1 MISKLL
7 VANRGEIAIRAF
19 RAAYEMGIATVAVY
33 PYEDRNSLH
42 RLKADE
48 SYQIGEIGHPVRAYL
63 SVDEIIRVAKHS
75 GADAVYP
82 GYGFLSENP
91 ELASACVEAGITF
104 VGPSAQVLELT
115 GNKSRAI
122 DAARAAG
129 LPVLASSAPSSS
141 VDELVAAAR
150 DMAFPVFVKAV
161 SGGGGRG
168 MRRVTDPEALAE
180 AVEAASREAESAFG
194 DPAVYLEQ
202 AVINPRHIEVQ
213 ILADTQGNVMHLFER
228 DCSVQRRH
236 QKVIE
241 LAPAP
246 NLDPALRERIC
257 SDAVALARQIGYS
270 CAGTIEFLLDERG
283 NHVFIECNPR
293 IQVEHTVTEEITDV
307 DLVGSQLRIAAGE
320 SLADLGLNQDTLVI
334 RGAALQCR
342 ITTEDPAN
350 GFRPDTGRI
359 TAYRSPGGAGVRLD
373 GGTNVGAEVLAHFDS
388 MLVKLTCR
396 GRDFST
402 AVARARRALAEFR
415 IRGVST
421 NIPFLQAVIDDPDFR
436 AGRVT
441 TSFIDERP
449 QLLTA
454 HTPADRGTKIL
465 NYLADVTVNK
475 PNGERPTG
483 VYPQDKLPVLDLSA
497 VPAAGSKQRLIEL
510 GPEGFARWMRDSK
523 AVGVTDTT
531 FRDAHQS
538 LLATRLR
545 STGLLKVAPYVA
557 RMMPQLLSIE
567 CWGGATY
574 DVALRFLKED
584 PWERLAALREAVPNI
599 CLQMLLRGRN
609 TVGYT
614 PYPELVTSAFV
625 EEATATGID
634 IFRIFD
640 ALNNVESMRPAID
653 AVRETGTAIA
663 EVAMSYTGDLSN
675 PGENLYTLDY
685 YLKLAEQ
692 IVDAGAHVLAIKDM
706 AGLLRPHSAHLLV
719 SALRSRFD
727 LPVHVHTHDTPG
739 GQLATYLAA
748 WQAGASAVDG
758 AAAPLAGTTS
768 QPALSSIVA
777 AAAHTEYDTG
787 LSLDAVCDLE
797 PYWEALRKVYAPFES
812 GLPAPTG
819 RVYTHE
825 IPGGQLSNLRQQAI
839 ALGLGDR
846 FEEIEANYAAADRV
860 LGRLVKVTP
869 SSKVVGDLALAMVG
883 AGISAQEFAADPAR
897 YDIPDSVIGFL
908 RGELGDPPGGWPEP
922 LRTKALE
929 GRGPAKPIQE
939 LSVEDEQLLAAPG
952 PKRQAALN
960 RLLFPGPT
968 KEFEAH
974 RETYGDTSSLSANQF
989 FYGLRYGEEHRVELE
1004 RGVQLL
1010 IGLEAISDAD
1020 ERGMRTVM
1028 CILNGQLRPVLVRDR
1043 SIASEVPAAEKADRN
1058 NPDHV
1063 AAPFAGV
1070 VTVGVSA
1077 GDTVEAGATIATIEA
1092 MKMEAAITA
1101 PKAGTVERVA
1111 VATTAQVE
1119 GGDLLVVVGSAGR
1132 SEATGESGSAGRSEA
1147 TGGLT

>member
-1 MISKLL
+1 VISKVL

-48 SYQIGEIGHPVRAYL
+48 SYQIGDKGHPVRAYL
-63 SVDEIIRVAKHS
+63 SVDEIVRVAQHA

-91 ELASACVEAGITF
+91 DLAAACAEAGITF
-104 VGPSAQVLELT
+104 VGPSAETLELA

-122 DAARAAG
+122 AAAGAAG
-129 LPVLASSAPSSS
+129 LPVLNSSAPSSS
-141 VDELVAAAR
+141 ADELMAAAAT
-150 DMAFPVFVKAV
+150 MHFPLFVKAV

-168 MRRVTDPEALAE
+168 MRRVTDLAALPDAID
-180 AVEAASREAESAFG
+180 AAGREAESAFG
-194 DPAVYLEQ
+194 DPTLYLEQ
-202 AVINPRHIEVQ
+202 AVLNPRHIEVQ
-213 ILADTQGNVMHLFER
+213 ILADTHANVMHLFER
-228 DCSVQRRH
+228 DCSLQRRH

-241 LAPAP
+241 VAPAP
-246 NLDPALRERIC
+246 NLPDELRQKIC
-257 SDAVALARQIGYS
+257 ADAVAFARQINYTY
-270 CAGTIEFLLDERG
+270 AGTVEFLLDERG
-283 NHVFIECNPR
+283 NYVFIEMNPR

-307 DLVGSQLRIAAGE
+307 DLVASQMRIADGE
-320 SLADLGLNQDTLVI
+320 TLEDLGLSQDSLQVH
-334 RGAALQCR
+334 GAAMQCR

-359 TAYRSPGGAGVRLD
+359 TGYRTPGGAGIRLD
-373 GGTNVGAEVLAHFDS
+373 GGSHLGAEISAHFDS

-396 GRDFST
+396 GRDFGA

-421 NIPFLQAVIDDPDFR
+421 NIPFLQAVVNDPDFR

-449 QLLTA
+449 YLLTA
-454 HTPADRGTKIL
+454 RTPADRGTKIL
-465 NYLADVTVNK
+465 NYLADVTVNQ
-475 PNGERPTG
+475 PHGSRTST
-483 VYPQDKLPVLDLSA
+483 VYPQDKLPGIDLE
-497 VPAAGSKQRLIEL
+497 AAPVRGSKHLLTEV
-510 GPEGFARWMRDSK
+510 GPEGFARWLRESRS
-523 AVGVTDTT
+523 VGVTDTT

-538 LLATRLR
+538 LLATRVR
-545 STGLLKVAPYVA
+545 TTGLLMVAPYIA
-557 RMMPQLLSIE
+557 RMTPQLLSIE

-584 PWERLAALREAVPNI
+584 PWERLAALREAIPNI

-614 PYPELVTSAFV
+614 PYPESVTHAFV
-625 EEATATGID
+625 QEATATGID
-634 IFRIFD
+634 IYRIFD

-653 AVRETGTAIA
+653 AVRETGTAVA

-675 PGENLYTLDY
+675 PNENLYTLDY

-706 AGLLRPHSAHLLV
+706 AGLLRPQAAHQLI

-739 GQLATYLAA
+739 GQLATYLTA
-748 WQAGASAVDG
+748 WQAGANAVDG

-787 LSLDAVCDLE
+787 LSLSAVCDLE

-819 RVYTHE
+819 RVYHHE

-869 SSKVVGDLALAMVG
+869 SSKVVGDLALALVG
-883 AGISAQEFAADPAR
+883 AGVSADEFASDPAKF
-897 YDIPDSVIGFL
+897 DIPDSVIGFL

-922 LRTKALE
+922 LRTKALA
-929 GRGPAKPIQE
+929 GRPPAKPQQE
-939 LSVEDEQLLAAPG
+939 LRPEDQTVLAQAG

-960 RLLFPGPT
+960 RLLFPAPT
-968 KEFEAH
+968 KEFDAH
-974 RETYGDTSSLSANQF
+974 REQYGDTSSLSANQF
-989 FYGLRYGEEHRVELE
+989 FYGLRHGEEHRVRLE
-1004 RGVQLL
+1004 RGVELL
-1010 IGLEAISDAD
+1010 IGLEAISEPD

-1028 CILNGQLRPVLVRDR
+1028 CILNGQLRPVVVRDR
-1043 SIASEVPAAEKADRN
+1043 SIASDVPTAEKADRS
-1058 NPDHV
+1058 NPDHI

-1070 VTVGVSA
+1070 VTVNVEVGDQADA
-1077 GDTVEAGATIATIEA
+1077 GQTIATIEA

-1101 PKAGTVERVA
+1101 PKAGKVSRVA
-1111 VATTAQVE
+1111 VSATAQVE
-1119 GGDLLVVVGSAGR
+1119 GGDLLVVVS
-1132 SEATGESGSAGRSEA
+1132 
-1147 TGGLT
+1147 

>member
-1 MISKLL
+1 VISKVL

-19 RAAYEMGIATVAVY
+19 RAAYELGVATVAVY
-33 PYEDRNSLH
+33 PYEDRNSVH

-48 SYQIGEIGHPVRAYL
+48 SYQIGERGHPVRSYL
-63 SVDEIIRVAKHS
+63 SVDEIVATARAA

-91 ELASACVEAGITF
+91 ELAAACAAAGITF
-104 VGPSAQVLELT
+104 VGPSAEVLQLT

-122 DAARAAG
+122 AAARAAG
-129 LPVLASSAPSSS
+129 LPVLASSAPSAS
-141 VDELVAAAR
+141 VEELVAASAS
-150 DMAFPVFVKAV
+150 MTFPLFVKAV
-161 SGGGGRG
+161 AGGGGRG
-168 MRRVTDPEALAE
+168 MRRVSEPAALPEAI
-180 AVEAASREAESAFG
+180 EAAAREAESAFG
-194 DPAVYLEQ
+194 DATVFLEQ

-213 ILADTQGNVMHLFER
+213 ILADTQGGVIHLYER

-246 NLDPALRERIC
+246 NLAPELRDKIC
-257 SDAVALARQIGYS
+257 ADAVAFARHIDYT
-270 CAGTIEFLLDERG
+270 CAGTVEFLLDERG
-283 NHVFIECNPR
+283 QYVFIEMNPR

-307 DLVGSQLRIAAGE
+307 DLVSSQLRIASGE
-320 SLADLGLNQDTLVI
+320 SLADLGLSQESVI
-334 RGAALQCR
+334 PHGAALQCR

-359 TAYRSPGGAGVRLD
+359 TAYRSPGGAGIRLD
-373 GGTNVGAEVLAHFDS
+373 GGTHLGAEVSAHFDS

-396 GRDFST
+396 GRDFAT
-402 AVARARRALAEFR
+402 AVRRARRAVAEFR

-421 NIPFLQAVIDDPDFR
+421 NIPFLQAVLDDPDFQ

-449 QLLTA
+449 QLLTSRSS
-454 HTPADRGTKIL
+454 ADRGTKIL
-465 NYLADVTVNK
+465 NFLADVTVNQ
-475 PNGERPTG
+475 PHGPRPSA
-483 VYPQDKLPVLDLSA
+483 VYPNDKLPDIDLSID
-497 VPAAGSKQRLIEL
+497 PLAGSKQRLTQL
-510 GPEGFARWMRDSK
+510 GPEGFASWLRTSA
-523 AVGVTDTT
+523 AVAVTDTT

-538 LLATRLR
+538 LLATRIR
-545 STGLLKVAPYVA
+545 STGLLMVAPYVA
-557 RMMPQLLSIE
+557 RLTPQLLSME

-584 PWERLAALREAVPNI
+584 PWERLAALREVLPNI

-614 PYPELVTSAFV
+614 PYPEIVTSAFV

-653 AVRETGTAIA
+653 AVRETGTAVA
-663 EVAMSYTGDLSN
+663 EVAISYTGDLSN
-675 PGENLYTLDY
+675 PAENLYTLDY

-692 IVDAGAHVLAIKDM
+692 IVEAGAHVLAIKDM
-706 AGLLRPHSAHLLV
+706 AGLLRVPAAQTLV

-739 GQLATYLAA
+739 GQLATYVAA
-748 WQAGASAVDG
+748 WHAGADAVDG

-787 LSLDAVCDLE
+787 LSLSAVCDLE
-797 PYWEALRKVYAPFES
+797 PYWEALRKVYAPFDVAAS
-812 GLPAPTG
+812 GPPFPTG
-819 RVYTHE
+819 RVYSHE

-846 FEEIEANYAAADRV
+846 FEDIETNYAAADRV

-869 SSKVVGDLALAMVG
+869 SSKVVGDLALALVG
-883 AGISAQEFAADPAR
+883 AGITADEFAADPAR
-897 YDIPDSVIGFL
+897 FDIPDSVIGFL

-922 LRTKALE
+922 LRTKALQ
-929 GRGPAKPIQE
+929 GRGPAKPAAE
-939 LSVEDEQLLAAPG
+939 LTAADEAALAEPG
-952 PKRQAALN
+952 SGRQSTLN

-968 KEFEAH
+968 KEFESH
-974 RETYGDTSSLSANQF
+974 RDAYGDTSRLSANQY
-989 FYGLRYGEEHRVELE
+989 FYGLRHGYEHRVQLE
-1004 RGVQLL
+1004 RGVELL
-1010 IGLEAISDAD
+1010 IGLEAVSEAD

-1028 CILNGQLRPVLVRDR
+1028 CIINGQLRPVVVRDR
-1043 SIASEVPAAEKADRN
+1043 SIASAVPTAEKADRAN
-1058 NPDHV
+1058 ADHI

-1070 VTVGVSA
+1070 VTVNIGV
-1077 GDTVEAGATIATIEA
+1077 GDTVEAGQTVATIEA

-1101 PKAGTVERVA
+1101 PKSGTVARVA
-1111 VATTAQVE
+1111 VSPTAQVE
-1119 GGDLLVVVGSAGR
+1119 GGDLLVVVESTMPPR
-1132 SEATGESGSAGRSEA
+1132 HEAVEERDN
-1147 TGGLT
+1147 

>member
-1 MISKLL
+1 M
-7 VANRGEIAIRAF
+7 E
-19 RAAYEMGIATVAVY
+19 
-33 PYEDRNSLH
+33 
-42 RLKADE
+42 
-48 SYQIGEIGHPVRAYL
+48 
-63 SVDEIIRVAKHS
+63 
-75 GADAVYP
+75 
-82 GYGFLSENP
+82 
-91 ELASACVEAGITF
+91 
-104 VGPSAQVLELT
+104 
-115 GNKSRAI
+115 
-122 DAARAAG
+122 
-129 LPVLASSAPSSS
+129 
-141 VDELVAAAR
+141 
-150 DMAFPVFVKAV
+150 FPVFVKAV

-168 MRRVTDPEALAE
+168 MRRVTDPAALPEAI
-180 AVEAASREAESAFG
+180 EAASREAESAFG
-194 DPAVYLEQ
+194 DPTVYLEQ

-213 ILADTQGNVMHLFER
+213 ILADNRGNVMHLFER

-236 QKVIE
+236 QKVVE

-246 NLDPALRERIC
+246 NLSAELRAKIC
-257 SDAVALARQIGYS
+257 DDAVAFAREINYA
-270 CAGTIEFLLDERG
+270 CAGTVEFLLDERG
-283 NHVFIECNPR
+283 HHVFIECNPR

-307 DLVGSQLRIAAGE
+307 DLVGSQLRIASGE
-320 SLADLGLNQDTLVI
+320 TLADLGLSQDALAI
-334 RGAALQCR
+334 RGAAMQCR

-359 TAYRSPGGAGVRLD
+359 TGYRSPGGAGIRLD
-373 GGTNVGAEVLAHFDS
+373 GGTHLGAEIGAHFDS

-396 GRDFST
+396 GRDFGA

-415 IRGVST
+415 VRGVST
-421 NIPFLQAVIDDPDFR
+421 NIPFLQAVVDDPDFR
-436 AGRVT
+436 AGRVN
-441 TSFIDERP
+441 TSFIDDRP
-449 QLLTA
+449 RLLTA
-454 HTPADRGTKIL
+454 RTPADRGTKIL
-465 NYLADVTVNK
+465 NYLAEVTVNK
-475 PNGERPTG
+475 PHGDRQST
-483 VYPQDKLPVLDLSA
+483 VYPHEKLPQIDLDA
-497 VPAAGSKQRLIEL
+497 MPPRGSKHLLTEI
-510 GPEGFARWMRDSK
+510 GPEGFARWLRENKS
-523 AVGVTDTT
+523 VGVTDTT

-538 LLATRLR
+538 LLATRVR
-545 STGLLKVAPYVA
+545 TTGLLMVAPYIA
-557 RMMPQLLSIE
+557 RMTPQLLSIE

-614 PYPELVTSAFV
+614 PYPESVTHAFV
-625 EEATATGID
+625 QEATATGID
-634 IFRIFD
+634 IYRIFD

-653 AVRETGTAIA
+653 AVRETGTAVA
-663 EVAMSYTGDLSN
+663 EVAMSYTGDLSD

-692 IVDAGAHVLAIKDM
+692 MVDAGAHVLAIKDM
-706 AGLLRPHSAHLLV
+706 AGLLRPQAAHQLV

-739 GQLATYLAA
+739 GQLATYMAA
-748 WQAGASAVDG
+748 WQAGANAVDG

-787 LSLDAVCDLE
+787 LSLPAVCDLE

-839 ALGLGDR
+839 ALGFGDR
-846 FEEIEANYAAADRV
+846 FEEIEANYAAADRL

-869 SSKVVGDLALAMVG
+869 SSKVVGDLALALLG
-883 AGISAQEFAADPAR
+883 AGISAEEFAEDPEKF
-897 YDIPDSVIGFL
+897 DIPDSVIGFL

-922 LRTKALE
+922 LRSKALA
-929 GRGPAKPIQE
+929 GRPPAKTQE
-939 LSVEDEQLLAAPG
+939 DLSAEDEAVLAQGG

-974 RETYGDTSSLSANQF
+974 RELYGDTSSLSANQF
-989 FYGLRYGEEHRVELE
+989 FYGLRHGEEHRVRLE
-1004 RGVQLL
+1004 RGVELL
-1010 IGLEAISDAD
+1010 IGLEAISEAD

-1028 CILNGQLRPVLVRDR
+1028 CILNGQLRPVVVRDR
-1043 SIASEVPAAEKADRN
+1043 SIASEVPTAEKADRS
-1058 NPDHV
+1058 NPDHI

-1070 VTVGVSA
+1070 VTVNAEVGDEVDA
-1077 GDTVEAGATIATIEA
+1077 GQTIATIEA

-1101 PKAGTVERVA
+1101 PRAGKVSRIA
-1111 VATTAQVE
+1111 VSTTAQVE
-1119 GGDLLVVVGSAGR
+1119 GGDLLVVVS
-1132 SEATGESGSAGRSEA
+1132 
-1147 TGGLT
+1147 